1 VAAAPIRVLL
11 VEDNDIY
18 RASLELLL
26 GMQEELEIVGSV
38 GDGALAATAC
48 ESVRADVV
56 LMDFRLPGADG
67 AEATSALRSTCPQS
81 AVVCLTAE
89 ASEVEREAV
98 LAAGAVGLVEKAQPV
113 EELVDAIRRAA
124 GRSTAWS

>member
-1 VAAAPIRVLL
+1 VADAPIRVLL

-26 GMQEELEIVGSV
+26 GMQEGLEIVGSV
-38 GDGALAATAC
+38 ADGALAATAC
-48 ESVRADVV
+48 ESALADVV
-56 LMDFRLPGADG
+56 LMDFRLPGVDG
-67 AEATSALRSTCPQS
+67 AEATAAVRSTCPES

-89 ASEVEREAV
+89 ASEREREAV

-113 EELVDAIRRAA
+113 EELVEAIRRAA
-124 GRSTAWS
+124 RRRAAWS

>member
-1 VAAAPIRVLL
+1 VAAAPIRVLI

-26 GMQEELEIVGSV
+26 GMQEGLEIVGSV

-48 ESVRADVV
+48 ERARADVV

-67 AEATSALRSTCPQS
+67 AEATTALRSTCPHA

-89 ASEVEREAV
+89 ASDDEREAV
-98 LAAGAVGLVEKAQPV
+98 LAAGAVGLVEKVQPV
-113 EELVDAIRRAA
+113 EELVEAIRRAA
-124 GRSTAWS
+124 GRGTAWS

>member
-1 VAAAPIRVLL
+1 VADGPIRVLL

-26 GMQEELEIVGSV
+26 GMQEGLEIVGSI

-48 ESVRADVV
+48 ASAQADVV

-67 AEATSALRSTCPQS
+67 AEATQALRSTCPQ
-81 AVVCLTAE
+81 AEVVCLTAE
-89 ASEVEREAV
+89 ASKAEREAV

-113 EELVDAIRRAA
+113 EELVEAIRRAA
-124 GRSTAWS
+124 GRNTAWS